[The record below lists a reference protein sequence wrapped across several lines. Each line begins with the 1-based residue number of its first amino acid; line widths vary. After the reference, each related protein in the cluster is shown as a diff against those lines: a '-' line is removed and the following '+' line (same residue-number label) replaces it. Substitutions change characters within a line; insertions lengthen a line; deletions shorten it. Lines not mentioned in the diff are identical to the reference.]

1 MPTALPP
8 PSPNDGDPSRS
19 QRTRERSRKG
29 SAIPS
34 AEEILA
40 MLVRLNGLVALKLIS
55 SAQATVM
62 QRNLRTILDYHV
74 RQVQGGQPGLPQAAL
89 AELCRKDPRILNL
102 LEPLLT
108 DAQVDWLMGDGRK
121 DSDDEG

>member
-8 PSPNDGDPSRS
+8 PSSNDGDPSRS
-19 QRTRERSRKG
+19 QRTRERHRKG

-55 SAQATVM
+55 TAQATVI

-89 AELCRKDPRILNL
+89 ALPRQTGTGGTAGPPASSVGGALSRGSAHPQL
-102 LEPLLT
+102 
-108 DAQVDWLMGDGRK
+108 A
-121 DSDDEG
+121 